1 MDGEVRDAFFLRL
14 AHKGVQQMEAIDLR
28 LQLVV
33 EHRLEGRHFGVHNED
48 VGRDACFSQF
58 RPFVGHGHGQVVY
71 VPFLQRLGYLVGTSP
86 IGRCLHHAHHLRLR
100 LQLAAVVVQVGHHRA
115 EVHLQNGLVHLPFEV
130 FAQDVEAELARTLY
144 QDQFLFQLQLTAGNG
159 FEQCL
164 CVGIESF
171 LNAEAGSTRRDV
183 RPYADDALHAAAVHQ
198 LGHTTIERRCILPR
212 LQDVGQDERALQPL
226 GLRAPVLEVEGYVE
240 RAQVAVITIV
250 DQQAAVLAFLHLQT
264 HGHRLQPRH
273 PFLDLLRRKH
283 QVEASRQAVQRVL
296 DGSIV
301 DERQRKLVVH
311 VQIAVGYQRA
321 VVLLLHLRDEERP
334 FGVLTAP
341 RYLARGKQRLGH
353 AVADEFV
360 VAVVD
365 QHVAVLEERQLLH
378 ALLLQRIEVLLMG
391 ASDVGQ
397 DADGR
402 LDDGFQRPHF
412 ARFGDARL
420 EDGQLVVRPHLPDG
434 QRYTDL
440 RIVAARRA
448 HDATVVAQQLVEP
461 FLHHRLAVTARDAHH
476 GDAELRPVQLRQLLQ
491 SLQGRRNKEKIQ

>member
-1 MDGEVRDAFFLRL
+1 MSLATIAHSILLRHVVYLQDGGLQRADVVQYRVVYRADAIEANAQTHHVELRTREAFDACRVADVAQDLVGESVLKYLCRRFEGLYLPPREAVEHRRVAAHQVGENRTHQHGILSAQAFHQLGHLFGREAQTVHARVQLDMDGEVRDTFFLRL

-33 EHRLEGRHFGVHNED
+33 EHRLEGRHFGVHDED
-48 VGRDACFSQF
+48 VGRNTSLSQF

-115 EVHLQNGLVHLPFEV
+115 EVHLQNGFVHLPFEV

-144 QDQFLFQLQLTAGNG
+144 QDQFLFQLQLAAGNG

-164 CVGIESF
+164 CVGIES
-171 LNAEAGSTRRDV
+171 LLDAEAGSTRRDV
-183 RPYADDALHAAAVHQ
+183 RSYADDALHAAAVHQ
-198 LGHTTIERRCILPR
+198 LGHAPIECRCVLSR

-273 PFLDLLRRKH
+273 PLLDLLRRKH
-283 QVEASRQAVQRVL
+283 QVEASRQAVQRVF

-334 FGVLTAP
+334 FGVLATP
-341 RYLARGKQRLGH
+341 RYLSRGKQ
-353 AVADEFV
+353 
-360 VAVVD
+360 
-365 QHVAVLEERQLLH
+365 
-378 ALLLQRIEVLLMG
+378 
-391 ASDVGQ
+391 
-397 DADGR
+397 
-402 LDDGFQRPHF
+402 
-412 ARFGDARL
+412 
-420 EDGQLVVRPHLPDG
+420 
-434 QRYTDL
+434 
-440 RIVAARRA
+440 
-448 HDATVVAQQLVEP
+448 
-461 FLHHRLAVTARDAHH
+461 
-476 GDAELRPVQLRQLLQ
+476 
-491 SLQGRRNKEKIQ
+491 